1 MSSLLWYCIYMTV
14 IRAIW
19 RWNYGHQTGHQRARI
34 DPVSGQFGCLW
45 TDDKRC
51 FECPVR
57 DGLMSGDWAD
67 AGTDRL
73 TDPVLLSDVVDNTS
87 VWSGRLINNSSSLML
102 SRTDSTGVGLVLTK
116 VWMSCCGVVLW
127 YIDNPGPRLSWVSTV
142 VFWSSACSHLSTL
155 EHRSLSTPRKY
166 LKIRNKKIWRL
177 NSRIE
182 MMLRYE
188 GTI

>member
-19 RWNYGHQTGHQRARI
+19 RLNYGHQTGHQRARI
-34 DPVSGQFGCLW
+34 DPGSGQFGCLW

-102 SRTDSTGVGLVLTK
+102 SRTDSTGVGVVLTK
-116 VWMSCCGVVLW
+116 VWMSCCGGVLW
-127 YIDNPGPRLSWVSTV
+127 YIDNPGPRLSRVSTV

-155 EHRSLSTPRKY
+155 EHRSLSTTRKY
-166 LKIRNKKIWRL
+166 LKIIKKNMKIKL
-177 NSRIE
+177 
-182 MMLRYE
+182 
-188 GTI
+188 